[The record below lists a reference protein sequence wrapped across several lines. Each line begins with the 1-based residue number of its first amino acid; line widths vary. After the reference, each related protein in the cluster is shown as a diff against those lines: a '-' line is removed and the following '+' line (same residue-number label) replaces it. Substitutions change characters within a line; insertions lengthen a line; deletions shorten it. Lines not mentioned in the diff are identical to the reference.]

1 MDFVK
6 THSFVVCADVFTTL
20 HELFRR
26 HKTLASDVLQK
37 DYDIF
42 FPKINELISSKVYY
56 IRRKSIKLL
65 SEILL
70 DRNHQKVMKK
80 YVNESQNMTIIENIM
95 KSDCIYTS
103 FDGFLIFSLFVKNPM
118 KSDSIKRD
126 LIRDKTNLMSFLE
139 RFQSDQPNVKQY
151 ENDKKELIKTL
162 MDLI

>member
-1 MDFVK
+1 
-6 THSFVVCADVFTTL
+6 
-20 HELFRR
+20 
-26 HKTLASDVLQK
+26 
-37 DYDIF
+37 
-42 FPKINELISSKVYY
+42 
-56 IRRKSIKLL
+56 
-65 SEILL
+65 
-70 DRNHQKVMKK
+70 MK
-80 YVNESQNMTIIENIM
+80 IIENIM